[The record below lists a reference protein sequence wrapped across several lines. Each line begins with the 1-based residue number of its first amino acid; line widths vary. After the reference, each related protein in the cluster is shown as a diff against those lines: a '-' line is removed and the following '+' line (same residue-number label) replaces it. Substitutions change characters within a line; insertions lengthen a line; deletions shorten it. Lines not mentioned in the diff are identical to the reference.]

1 MNEKQNEEYKNI
13 NFSLGATAAI
23 VTSMSLIAGLAQ
35 GNYTKTGLIASLL
48 VFAIADNI
56 SDSLGLHIYKES
68 EGASR
73 RETRIFTYGNY
84 IARLFLSATFVL
96 IVLLFSSYL
105 AFIVSF
111 LWGSTLLAILSYFI
125 AKKKNAK
132 PSSEIIWHLTIALM
146 VVLGSRFLGNLI
158 LKI

>member
-1 MNEKQNEEYKNI
+1 MKNKKMKNI

-23 VTSMSLIAGLAQ
+23 VTSMGLIAGLAQ
-35 GNYTKTGLIASLL
+35 GNYTKTGLITSLL

-68 EGASR
+68 EGASS
-73 RETRIFTYGNY
+73 RETRMFTYGNY
-84 IARLFLSATFVL
+84 IVRLFLSATFVL

-105 AFIVSF
+105 AFVVSF
-111 LWGSTLLAILSYFI
+111 LWGTILLAILSYLI
-125 AKKKNAK
+125 AKKKKTN
-132 PSSEIIWHLTIALM
+132 PSLEIIWHLIIALM
-146 VVLGSRFLGNLI
+146 VVLGSRFFGNLI

>member
-1 MNEKQNEEYKNI
+1 MKNI
-13 NFSLGATAAI
+13 NFSIGTTAAI
-23 VTSMSLIAGLAQ
+23 VTSMGLIAGLAQ
-35 GNYTKTGLIASLL
+35 GNYTKTGLITSLL

-68 EGASR
+68 EGASS
-73 RETRIFTYGNY
+73 RETRIFTYSNY

-105 AFIVSF
+105 AFIISF
-111 LWGSTLLAILSYFI
+111 LWGTILLAILSYFI
-125 AKKKNAK
+125 AKKKGTN
-132 PSSEIIWHLTIALM
+132 PPLEIIGHFMISLA
-146 VVLGSRFLGNLI
+146 VVLGSRFLSNLI

>member
-1 MNEKQNEEYKNI
+1 MNEEQKKKNI
-13 NFSLGATAAI
+13 NFSIGTTAAI
-23 VTSMSLIAGLAQ
+23 VTGMGLIAGLAQ
-35 GNYTKTGLIASLL
+35 GNYTKTGLITSLL

-68 EGASR
+68 EGVSR

-84 IARLFLSATFVL
+84 IARLFLSATFIL

-105 AFIVSF
+105 AFIISF
-111 LWGSTLLAILSYFI
+111 LWGTILLAILSYFI
-125 AKKKNAK
+125 AKKKK
-132 PSSEIIWHLTIALM
+132 TSPPLEIIWHLMIALM